1 MLLTNKLPQKSNE
14 SKGIVIYGLFLQIN
28 RKTTWISSLSVNMT
42 DLNRIEVVA
51 VVLQKSAISDK
62 FILPLVQDPSIM
74 NSIQHNL
81 KKKPVASFLG
91 LINTTSG

>member
-1 MLLTNKLPQKSNE
+1 MGTHPIFESDFDCLTDKS
-14 SKGIVIYGLFLQIN
+14 K
-28 RKTTWISSLSVNMT
+28 KTWISSLSVNMT

-91 LINTTSG
+91 KINTTSS